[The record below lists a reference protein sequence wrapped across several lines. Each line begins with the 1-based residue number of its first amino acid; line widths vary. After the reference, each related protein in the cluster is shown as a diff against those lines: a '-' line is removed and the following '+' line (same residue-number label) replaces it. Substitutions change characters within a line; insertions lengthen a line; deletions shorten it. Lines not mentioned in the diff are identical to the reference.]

1 MKRWKTVVLCVLV
14 VFLAALVVG
23 CSTSSST
30 YEFEGTW
37 SALGLETWQFGSTSG
52 SLSVNFIV
60 NYTINFTYTAVDE
73 KAKHILINITSV
85 TGTGAPGNVGAPAY
99 VTYSITG
106 TTIGSSMYAD
116 ISGTGYPSSASSG
129 PYTKQ

>member
-73 KAKHILINITSV
+73 KAKLDLPRFRGHPFTLRTASANPVRTR
-85 TGTGAPGNVGAPAY
+85 PA
-99 VTYSITG
+99 
-106 TTIGSSMYAD
+106 
-116 ISGTGYPSSASSG
+116 
-129 PYTKQ
+129 